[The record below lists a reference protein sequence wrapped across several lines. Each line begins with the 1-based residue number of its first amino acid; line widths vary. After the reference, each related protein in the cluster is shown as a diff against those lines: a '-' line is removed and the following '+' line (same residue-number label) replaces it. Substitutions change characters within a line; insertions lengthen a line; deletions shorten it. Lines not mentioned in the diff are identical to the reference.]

1 MIPPWTVTAMLAL
14 TKAYRRSKVRFTQT
28 SGAASSPTFSN
39 STVIGTTSPGTATVR
54 PRPIVAFTIRGA
66 MTTTDPVAEPVG
78 INPPWAF
85 VYARAAVVFR
95 RVPLPRLAPLRT
107 ATSKDHESP
116 GGIPGSRAF
125 TPLGVGVD
133 VPPSEP
139 EESDTYKRPAGR
151 VTFTHRVPAES
162 PEFARSTVMTNA
174 SRCGSR
180 TARGSGRWR

>member
-39 STVIGTTSPGTATVR
+39 STVIGTMSPGTATVR

-78 INPPWAF
+78 IIPPWAF

-95 RVPLPRLAPLRT
+95 RVPLQRLAPLRT
-107 ATSKDHESP
+107 ATSKDHEAP

-151 VTFTHRVPAES
+151 GTVTPRGAAQAPGV
-162 PEFARSTVMTNA
+162 ARAALVTNA
-174 SRCGSR
+174 FPRWGAGS
-180 TARGSGRWR
+180 AGG